1 MQQVKTRSAGA
12 ALRVYELRLGSTK
25 RARDRE
31 VKQHS
36 RHPRLSA
43 RPFPAA
49 INAVSC
55 SRATGAAAR
64 QPSSAAPVMRL
75 VAASCLLLS
84 AASAASA
91 AADDIE
97 SLSKPELV
105 ARVRQLELELQHESA
120 RQQQQQQQ
128 PASSPAPPP
137 PPARQQLWPELMKTP
152 FMMWNGWL
160 PSTRGLIPGQANNE
174 TLYYA
179 AADRLVASGLRD
191 AGYDTIAVTCNG
203 WQRDPVTGR
212 LRANPKTWPNGY
224 KALIDYLHARKL
236 KICAY
241 SDTGGECSHY
251 GAACFATACVHVSS
265 LLTLPS
271 PLPSP
276 LALSAGSVC
285 VQQPTAV
292 GSPVSSGTRSRTFAS
307 WPTGAW
313 TTSRSIIAPT
323 PTPPPSRYSSTS
335 GFTMPS

>member
-1 MQQVKTRSAGA
+1 
-12 ALRVYELRLGSTK
+12 
-25 RARDRE
+25 
-31 VKQHS
+31 
-36 RHPRLSA
+36 
-43 RPFPAA
+43 
-49 INAVSC
+49 
-55 SRATGAAAR
+55 
-64 QPSSAAPVMRL
+64 MRL
-75 VAASCLLLS
+75 VAASYLLL
-84 AASAASA
+84 SAASA

-128 PASSPAPPP
+128 TASSPAPPLP
-137 PPARQQLWPELMKTP
+137 PTRQQLWPELMKTP

-160 PSTRGLIPGQANNE
+160 PSTHGLIPGQANNE

-265 LLTLPS
+265 LLTIV
-271 PLPSP
+271 PSP
-276 LALSAGSVC
+276 LALSACSDQLLWGARY
-285 VQQPTAV
+285 PRKRGA
-292 GSPVSSGTRSRTFAS
+292 GRSPAGRLGRG
-307 WPTGAW
+307 PHRG
-313 TTSRSIIAPT
+313 R
-323 PTPPPSRYSSTS
+323 
-335 GFTMPS
+335 